1 MLTAYRAVI
10 PGIAAL
16 CSFVAF
22 ILALCCLL
30 AGTNPA
36 TLQGMELY
44 TLNSSRIA
52 TTLVHTLHLPPAD
65 ASFNISS
72 LVPHA
77 DLNSSFSGLEGNL
90 ANLGNNLG
98 GTLTSLGKNP
108 KSALDGFK
116 NNITKSV
123 DEAKQ
128 DVSDVL
134 TKAEGALKNATGK
147 IVSTFINETLQSFH
161 IHDFYIGHLLTYC
174 EGNYTA
180 KGKQNLTYCSNG
192 KPNDKHVEPK
202 ANGTTAANSTTA
214 TKTLT
219 DDNPLNVLK
228 SLHLPDP
235 IEYAFKALTLL
246 TKIIS
251 AFYIV
256 GTITLFLSLVSAA
269 LTIPAYFAPPSIPIP
284 GRERSGKRTLLRWTT
299 LACTACAFS
308 TLFLASTMVH
318 FLIKKLCGLVA
329 GHPGSGVAAYPGKT
343 FQGCSWAAVV
353 LAAIAMMV
361 AVGDVAIAFAG
372 KRAEKRL
379 GMGGKRKWWG
389 GRKEEEE
396 GKGYEI

>member
-1 MLTAYRAVI
+1 MLTAYRAAF
-10 PGIAAL
+10 PGVALL
-16 CSFVAF
+16 CSLVAF

-30 AGTNPA
+30 AGTNPV

-44 TLNSSRIA
+44 TINTSRIA
-52 TTLVHTLHLPPAD
+52 TTLVRTLHLPPAD
-65 ASFNISS
+65 ASFNTSS
-72 LVPHA
+72 LVPQI
-77 DLNSSFSGLEGNL
+77 DLGSSFSSLDDSLES
-90 ANLGNNLG
+90 LGDNLG

-108 KSALDGFK
+108 KSALDGIK

-123 DEAKQ
+123 DQAKQ
-128 DVSDVL
+128 DASDAID
-134 TKAEGALKNATGK
+134 KAGDALKNATGK

-180 KGKQNLTYCSNG
+180 KGKEKLTYCSNG
-192 KPNDKHVEPK
+192 KPNNKYNTLN
-202 ANGTTAANSTTA
+202 ANGTASGNSTLA
-214 TKTLT
+214 GKSLT
-219 DDNPLNVLK
+219 DDNPLKVLQN
-228 SLHLPDP
+228 LHLPDP

-256 GTITLFLSLVSAA
+256 GIIANFLTLVSAV
-269 LTIPAYFAPPSIPIP
+269 LTIPAYFAPPSPTALIS
-284 GRERSGKRTLLRWTT
+284 GGKSGKRTLLRWAT

-329 GHPGSGVAAYPGKT
+329 DHPGSGVAAYPGKT

-353 LAAIAMMV
+353 LAGIAMMMAVADV
-361 AVGDVAIAFAG
+361 AVALMG
-372 KRAEKRL
+372 KRAGERL
-379 GMGGKRKWWG
+379 GIGEKRKWWG
-389 GRKEEEE
+389 GRKGDE
-396 GKGYEI
+396 KGYEM